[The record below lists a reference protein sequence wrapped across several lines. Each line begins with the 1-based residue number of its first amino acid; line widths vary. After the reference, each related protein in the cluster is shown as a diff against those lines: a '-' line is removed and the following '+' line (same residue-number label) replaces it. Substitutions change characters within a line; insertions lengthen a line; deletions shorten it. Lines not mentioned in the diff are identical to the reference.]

1 MIFIILGLLY
11 ITVKGSYGIPAALI
25 EECRNRL
32 DKGLIIDILD
42 EFDCFLHRNIPENAE
57 DDFRI

>member
-1 MIFIILGLLY
+1 MIFIVLQLLY

-32 DKGLIIDILD
+32 DKGLMIDILD
-42 EFDCFLHRNIPENAE
+42 EFDCVLNRNIPENAE
-57 DDFRI
+57 DDSRI